1 MSNMPPPPPPQ
12 GPPPG
17 TPPPGGHQSPN
28 MGQKPPSNLVWGI
41 LTTLL
46 CCLPFGIVSIV
57 YAARVDGKW
66 SSGDSVGAQSDSD
79 NAKKWAIIAA
89 ISGVVVIALYVI
101 FVVVVGVS
109 MSGSDL

>member
-1 MSNMPPPPPPQ
+1 MSTQPPPPPP
-12 GPPPG
+12 PPPN
-17 TPPPGGHQSPN
+17 TGGHQSPG
-28 MGQKPPSNLVWGI
+28 GQKPPSNLVWGI

-66 SSGDSVGAQSDSD
+66 SAGDAAGAQSDSD

-89 ISGVVVIALYVI
+89 ITGAVLGVLYVI
-101 FVVVVGVS
+101 FVVAIGFS
-109 MSGSDL
+109 MTGDSTGSGF